1 MFLRALRLLINNHSK
16 SAIRFHSTIANYQIK
31 ADHVALLKNIF
42 SRERMHQLLIRRYTN
57 HSRELHFVR
66 KISRLC
72 AKIFNS
78 LGYKII
84 SVQLTH
90 SSRYGFFQFII
101 NCRKHFAA
109 LAHIFHLLRRF
120 FSGDQLAHFTPST
133 MPRLTSSLSISS

>member
-1 MFLRALRLLINNHSK
+1 MLLRALRLFIDNHSK
-16 SAIRFHSTIANYQIK
+16 SAICLHSAIANYQIK
-31 ADHVALLKNIF
+31 ANHVTFFKNIF
-42 SRERMHQLLIRRYTN
+42 GRERMYQLLVRRYTN
-57 HSRELHFVR
+57 HSRELHFVC

-72 AKIFNS
+72 TKIFNS

-84 SVQLTH
+84 SVQLAH

-133 MPRLTSSLSISS
+133 IPRLTSSLSISS

>member
-1 MFLRALRLLINNHSK
+1 MFLRALRLFIDNHSK
-16 SAIRFHSTIANYQIK
+16 SAIRLHSTIANYQIET
-31 ADHVALLKNIF
+31 DHVALFKNIF
-42 SRERMHQLLIRRYTN
+42 GRQRMHQLFVCRYTN
-57 HSRELHFVR
+57 HSRKLHFIR
-66 KISRLC
+66 KISRFC

-78 LGYKII
+78 LSYKII
-84 SVQLTH
+84 SIQFTH
-90 SSRYGFFQFII
+90 SSRYRFFQFVI